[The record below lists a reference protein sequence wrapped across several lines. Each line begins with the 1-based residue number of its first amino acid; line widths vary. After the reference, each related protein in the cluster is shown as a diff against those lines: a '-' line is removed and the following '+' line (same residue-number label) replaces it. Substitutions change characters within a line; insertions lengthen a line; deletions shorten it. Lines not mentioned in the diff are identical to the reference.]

1 VQRGYTETSIAAGGA
16 PGVLGLSFQPRAVS
30 SLPTFLGAQV
40 ETQHTFDSGAVLA
53 PFGRVS
59 WVHEF
64 EPQRDIAA
72 ALTLLPVGA
81 FTVEGPRAASD
92 SARVEAGANLYLTKS
107 AALFGSFIGEF
118 SNRGSIY
125 SGNGGVRVIW

>member
-1 VQRGYTETSIAAGGA
+1 MHDQNRRCAPQFRGGGHRIRQREGSRDRE
-16 PGVLGLSFQPRAVS
+16 
-30 SLPTFLGAQV
+30 
-40 ETQHTFDSGAVLA
+40 
-53 PFGRVS
+53 
-59 WVHEF
+59 
-64 EPQRDIAA
+64 RDIAA
-72 ALTLLPVGA
+72 ALSLLPVGA

>member
-1 VQRGYTETSIAAGGA
+1 V
-16 PGVLGLSFQPRAVS
+16 
-30 SLPTFLGAQV
+30 QV
-40 ETQHTFDSGAVLA
+40 ETQHTFDSGVVWA

-64 EPQRDIAA
+64 EPQRDITA
-72 ALTLLPVGA
+72 ALSLLPVGA

-92 SARVEAGANLYLTKS
+92 SARLEAGSNLYLTRS

-125 SGNGGVRVIW
+125 SGNGSMARPAAPA